1 MVNILGIAAGY
12 PPVHLPSLEIV
23 TFNMFLISQEKGGL
37 EGNILTE
44 ALKRSGLAAEKVCEK
59 PFSLVCAGTIQVTK

>member
-12 PPVHLPSLEIV
+12 PPVHLPSLKIV
-23 TFNMFLISQEKGGL
+23 TFNLLLVGQEKGAY

-59 PFSLVCAGTIQVTK
+59 PFSLVCSGTIQVAK